1 VIEKIKPLGWHVQ
14 LFVPLAQEPHL
25 LTQVADQGVAVVVDH
40 FGHGQPNELVASPGH
55 ANLLSLMRDG
65 RAWVKISAPYRLSQS
80 APAYPE
86 VQKLVDAYMNANPK
100 QVVWGTDWPHPHF
113 EGPMPND
120 GDLVNCLFDWIPDAS
135 LRREVLVENPTR
147 LYWS

>member
-1 VIEKIKPLGWHVQ
+1 
-14 LFVPLAQEPHL
+14 
-25 LTQVADQGVAVVVDH
+25 
-40 FGHGQPNELVASPGH
+40 
-55 ANLLSLMRDG
+55 MREG
-65 RAWVKISAPYRLSQS
+65 RAWVKISAPYRLSQTT
-80 APAYPE
+80 PAYPE
-86 VQKLVDAYMNANPK
+86 VQKLVDAYLNANPGRGWS
-100 QVVWGTDWPHPHF
+100 QGQISPHPHF